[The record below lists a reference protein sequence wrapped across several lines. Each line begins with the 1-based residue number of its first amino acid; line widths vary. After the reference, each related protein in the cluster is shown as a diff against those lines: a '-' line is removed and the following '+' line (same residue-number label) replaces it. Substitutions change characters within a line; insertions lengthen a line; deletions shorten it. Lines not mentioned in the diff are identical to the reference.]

1 MAVYIKMHNSYR
13 SVVAVADSDLL
24 GKRFEEGIKQL
35 DVRENFYNGKKIES
49 EEEAIKILKIYLAED
64 ATFNIVG
71 KEAVNFAV
79 VAGVISEESIGY
91 INNIPYAL
99 KLL

>member
-1 MAVYIKMHNSYR
+1 MAFCIKIHRSYR
-13 SVVAVADSDLL
+13 NVVAMADFDLI

-35 DVRENFYNGKKIES
+35 DVRENFYNGMKVEN
-49 EEEAIKILKIYLAED
+49 EEEALRVLKMQLVED

-71 KEAVNFAV
+71 EESVKLAIK
-79 VAGVISEESIGY
+79 AGVITDGAVAY
-91 INNIPYAL
+91 IANIAYAL

>member
-1 MAVYIKMHNSYR
+1 MAVYIKVHNSYR

-49 EEEAIKILKIYLAED
+49 EEEVIKILKIHLAED
-64 ATFNIVG
+64 ATFNFAG
-71 KEAVNFAV
+71 KEAVNLAV
-79 VAGVISEESIGY
+79 KAEVISEKSVGY
-91 INNIPYAL
+91 IDNIPYAL

>member
-1 MAVYIKMHNSYR
+1 MAVYIKVHNSYR

-35 DVRENFYNGKKIES
+35 DVRENFYNGKKIER
-49 EEEAIKILKIYLAED
+49 EEEVIKKLKIHLAED
-64 ATFNIVG
+64 ATFNFAG
-71 KEAVNFAV
+71 KEAVNLAV
-79 VAGVISEESIGY
+79 KAEVISEKSVGY
-91 INNIPYAL
+91 IDNIPYAL